1 MLDHLHA
8 FGGNGKIDGISLY
21 RKVTENVVPLGIGL
35 TESPAADVQ
44 GVSIKTKEKVDKVPE
59 NLYDDKKE
67 RIFKKIK
74 NNSSQSEETNVKE
87 DKEIRVIMKIDSI
100 RDITDESLNELKATQ
115 ISDFI
120 AEELRKAAKQYE
132 SEKNEVEDALSAAEE
147 KGKELTQQHED
158 TSKLLSETKEEV
170 EKLKASLETLENEK
184 LERESQEKFNERMT
198 SFDDKYELT
207 DEDREVIAKDIK
219 DLDEEQ
225 YEAYST
231 KMNVLLSGKDKEVLA
246 QKAQEAAKTE
256 EANASEEASEEVTE
270 KVVEDAVDNAEEEK
284 EAIANSTE
292 AGEKSVYDKYKE
304 AFSVE
309 NFNIQTKL

>member
-1 MLDHLHA
+1 
-8 FGGNGKIDGISLY
+8 
-21 RKVTENVVPLGIGL
+21 
-35 TESPAADVQ
+35 
-44 GVSIKTKEKVDKVPE
+44 
-59 NLYDDKKE
+59 
-67 RIFKKIK
+67 
-74 NNSSQSEETNVKE
+74 
-87 DKEIRVIMKIDSI
+87 MKIDSI

-120 AEELRKAAKQYE
+120 AEELKKAAKQYE

-219 DLDEEQ
+219 DFDEEQ
-225 YEAYST
+225 YETYSA
-231 KMNVLLSGKDKEVLA
+231 KMKVLLRGKDKEVLA
-246 QKAQEAAKTE
+246 QKAQEAETE
-256 EANASEEASEEVTE
+256 EAKASEAAEEVSEEI
-270 KVVEDAVDNAEEEK
+270 VEDAVDNAEEEK

>member
-1 MLDHLHA
+1 MD
-8 FGGNGKIDGISLY
+8 KIP
-21 RKVTENVVPLGIGL
+21 ENV
-35 TESPAADVQ
+35 
-44 GVSIKTKEKVDKVPE
+44 
-59 NLYDDKKE
+59 YDDKKE

-147 KGKELTQQHED
+147 KGKELTQQHEY